1 MLRRRGEM
9 SLCTVVAIAL
19 PTELPGAA
27 EVLLAGHPPPLLVRD
42 GVARPIGEAGPMLG
56 AVEAAEGLPC
66 ASSSRR
72 TTSSCL
78 YTDGVTD
85 SVLPG
90 GERFGEA
97 RLRRLAERAGS
108 DVDALEGELAGLRLR
123 DDVAMLAI
131 RCPGPPALLAR
142 GTFGE
147 EAEPLLELSLAGGPA
162 APSAAR
168 RSLAAA
174 LDGRRLSERAQGDAL
189 IVVSDPSPTR
199 SATAAR
205 ARRATSSSCTR
216 RCATR
221 CCGSR

>member
-108 DVDALEGELAGLRLR
+108 DVDALEGELA
-123 DDVAMLAI
+123 I